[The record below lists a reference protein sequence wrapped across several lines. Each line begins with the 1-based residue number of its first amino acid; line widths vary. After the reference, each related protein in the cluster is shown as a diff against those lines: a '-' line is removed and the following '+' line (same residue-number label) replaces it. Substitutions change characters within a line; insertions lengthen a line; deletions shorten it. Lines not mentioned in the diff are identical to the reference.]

1 MTRPLLL
8 FFAAV
13 TCSLLLVSTAS
24 AQFAKTGTTQITV
37 GVAAEASISVTAAT
51 SLTTSGTI
59 FNDYAGQTAFQY
71 KVRTTKV
78 GGSGTVTMK
87 VTGDFS
93 PTGGPSVGTPPSSG
107 DALTFTSA
115 LTGVGSGIPTATP
128 ITTTSET
135 NMATFGAN
143 AHSTKTGDNGTV
155 SWTLTNDPLYE
166 TGSYTATVT
175 FTINAV

>member
-1 MTRPLLL
+1 
-8 FFAAV
+8 
-13 TCSLLLVSTAS
+13 
-24 AQFAKTGTTQITV
+24 
-37 GVAAEASISVTAAT
+37 
-51 SLTTSGTI
+51 
-59 FNDYAGQTAFQY
+59 
-71 KVRTTKV
+71 
-78 GGSGTVTMK
+78 
-87 VTGDFS
+87 
-93 PTGGPSVGTPPSSG
+93 
-107 DALTFTSA
+107 
-115 LTGVGSGIPTATP
+115 VGSGIPTATP